1 MSLYTVQYQQKV
13 YFFCQPCSHEKMC
26 KFVLYNVHTLNVITL
41 YKHIYISDKNRG
53 KVQKVQRTS
62 NLICICTVYT
72 IHDNELYSKCRITH
86 LYTEHALL
94 WRVFTIAAV
103 QNTRIHM
110 IDGLMDWPITTDVLY
125 GSMFYSTRRGPLWTW
140 RYISIQETGTG
151 VWNQGIIQELL

>member
-1 MSLYTVQYQQKV
+1 MYITWNLRIYVTVHSTVSTKGIFFLSTMFTWKNVQICTVQCTYIKCHNAVQT
-13 YFFCQPCSHEKMC
+13 Y
-26 KFVLYNVHTLNVITL
+26 
-41 YKHIYISDKNRG
+41 IYISDKNRG
-53 KVQKVQRTS
+53 KVQKEQRTS

-72 IHDNELYSKCRITH
+72 KHDNELYSKCRITH

-140 RYISIQETGTG
+140 RYISI
-151 VWNQGIIQELL
+151 